1 MTDPLA
7 SSVDRLMWEKGTS
20 LVNGVHGYRGGFLAL
35 LINSFVQGMLGVVF
49 TILGLTIPGD
59 TSAPFLIIGPIMM
72 AAGAGLGIGAYLIG
86 KRYAKLQR
94 PQAKL
99 SADGTRLVI
108 RILSHIGWVNIN
120 SYRFGGMGQPWNW
133 SFSGRRTSE
142 QVLSSSAFS
151 LLDRCAHEVLRIVG
165 ILNSGTPVRDP
176 TLESMKPAIMAAVDD
191 AMVGVLNQVG
201 TMERIPEG
209 GTAIRSQ
216 AEADI
221 ASLKEL
227 ADRVESMQAAAPKI
241 VDHLAAP
248 SPIQNV
254 LDQLR
259 QDEAARDELEPD
271 SEVRRTLG

>member
-1 MTDPLA
+1 MRKRNEVSLTY
-7 SSVDRLMWEKGTS
+7 
-20 LVNGVHGYRGGFLAL
+20 LVNKVYEGPVGVHRRAQH
-35 LINSFVQGMLGVVF
+35 QGVDEHTDQRIEHSV
-49 TILGLTIPGD
+49 T
-59 TSAPFLIIGPIMM
+59 
-72 AAGAGLGIGAYLIG
+72 AAGDNQY
-86 KRYAKLQR
+86 
-94 PQAKL
+94 
-99 SADGTRLVI
+99 
-108 RILSHIGWVNIN
+108 
-120 SYRFGGMGQPWNW
+120 
-133 SFSGRRTSE
+133 
-142 QVLSSSAFS
+142 
-151 LLDRCAHEVLRIVG
+151 EV
-165 ILNSGTPVRDP
+165 
-176 TLESMKPAIMAAVDD
+176 AIMAAVDD